1 MNNITIKGRLTRKP
15 ELKVTDNGKEVA
27 NFTVAVNRRS
37 DRETA
42 DFFDCSAWGKTAAF
56 VETHFKKGQEIVLSG
71 AMQSRKWEDKEGNKR
86 TNWSIFV
93 DTVEFCGKKED
104 CNKTDDSQSEQQ
116 KDQYMSP
123 DDIKGLPF

>member
-15 ELKVTDNGKEVA
+15 EIKVTDNGKEVA
-27 NFTVAVNRRS
+27 NFTVAVNRRT

-42 DFFDCSAWGKTAAF
+42 DFFDCAAWGKTAAF
-56 VETHFKKGQEIVLSG
+56 VETYFEKGQEIVLSG
-71 AMQSRKWEDKEGNKR
+71 AMQSRKWEDKDGNKR

-93 DTVEFCGKKED
+93 DTVEFCGKKEG
-104 CNKTDDSQSEQQ
+104 CQKPNDSQSEQQ

-123 DDIKGLPF
+123 DDTKGLPF